1 MVEIV
6 SNDGMSMA
14 PEMKNVL
21 DVDQSS
27 RSLDSKVR

>member
-14 PEMKNVL
+14 PEMKTVL
-21 DVDQSS
+21 DVESS